1 MPISYTNVCNSESI
15 NRVSQDTLY
24 NELNCMG
31 YTVLFRIAMYIH
43 VVIAAVL
50 GTGSNEASA
59 RCNREGIACV
69 GRPTTRAKDINA
81 RQYRRHL
88 IVPIAP
94 ATTGCY
100 GFDHGPVYSP
110 RPCHF
115 PYNCEMFDGACGHI
129 PAWAPTVAP

>member
-1 MPISYTNVCNSESI
+1 MRS
-15 NRVSQDTLY
+15 D

-31 YTVLFRIAMYIH
+31 CRVSFRIYIP

-59 RCNREGIACV
+59 RCNRDGLACV
-69 GRPTTRAKDINA
+69 DESTTRAKDIDA

-88 IVPIAP
+88 IVRITP

-100 GFDHGPVYSP
+100 GFDRGPVYSP
-110 RPCHF
+110 KPCHF
-115 PYNCEMFDGACGHI
+115 PFNCEMFDGACGHNR
-129 PAWAPTVAP
+129 AWARTIDR

>member
-1 MPISYTNVCNSESI
+1 
-15 NRVSQDTLY
+15 
-24 NELNCMG
+24 MG
-31 YTVLFRIAMYIH
+31 GTVLFRIAMYIH

-59 RCNREGIACV
+59 RCNRDGIACV
-69 GRPTTRAKDINA
+69 REPTTRAQDIDA

-88 IVPIAP
+88 IVRIAP

-110 RPCHF
+110 KPCHF
-115 PYNCEMFDGACGHI
+115 PYNCEMFDGACGHNR
-129 PAWAPTVAP
+129 AWAPNINP